1 MPSIGGGFCLI
12 TRVRF
17 FVFSLLLLGL
27 LLLLNVQ
34 LGSTQVSLVD
44 LGGFFDAEN
53 RTRSLPNLAILALR
67 FERALIACF
76 CGFCLAGA
84 GVVSQG
90 LFRNDLASPSVL
102 GATAGASLGVLICV
116 LFFWDLSLSQFW
128 LLPTSSIL
136 GCLLALGGVLLLAR
150 RMRIVSMDDLL
161 LVGFSW
167 NALLGSI
174 QILLTSLAFDDWQR
188 VPALSA
194 WLFGGLGGRTLPDL
208 LIGLARPS

>member
-1 MPSIGGGFCLI
+1 M
-12 TRVRF
+12 
-17 FVFSLLLLGL
+17 
-27 LLLLNVQ
+27 
-34 LGSTQVSLVD
+34 
-44 LGGFFDAEN
+44 
-53 RTRSLPNLAILALR
+53 
-67 FERALIACF
+67 
-76 CGFCLAGA
+76 
-84 GVVSQG
+84 
-90 LFRNDLASPSVL
+90 
-102 GATAGASLGVLICV
+102 LICV

-194 WLFGGLGGRTLPDL
+194 WLFCGLGGRTLPDL
-208 LIGLARPS
+208 LIGLAPALVGCGLFAAVYKSLDVLNLGEDIAFSLGVRVDRLRILSISSVSLLVAVL